1 MSDPTFGISIQ
12 RVADSPRPAV
22 YSDMSVVGLVG
33 TAPNANPEVFPL
45 NTPVFVFSDDTA
57 KISALGDEGTLWPA
71 IDGINDQLGE
81 FQVAAKC
88 VIVRVEEGAT
98 VDDTMTNLIG
108 SSILKTGIWALTHAG
123 PVLGIIPRLIG
134 VPGYTS
140 QQKQGL
146 GTLTLGTRG
155 ENLTEA
161 PVVVFSG
168 GGNNPGK
175 VLPTAEAVMGEG
187 PDADKVVALNILTRG
202 EELSGLLTVSFAG
215 GGSDEAKEFPTATA
229 VVEVLANPVVAEL
242 PPVLNKLVAHAVVSG
257 PATTQ
262 QAYTDWRETI
272 QSDRI
277 IPVETAVKIGV
288 DAIVDDAAPRVIGIG
303 VRRDHEF
310 GGKPFHSWANQPV
323 QGVVGPNRPIDFS
336 LTDGATEGQV
346 ILSQNG
352 GIIVRGEMGVE
363 SAIASGGFV
372 YIGTDNAGEDPLWQ
386 FYHVTRGRDF
396 IHLMFLRTLRG
407 FLGKRNINFNT
418 VTDILDT
425 MKFALR
431 DLVAANDILPGPVV
445 GFTRDRNSPEQLRLG
460 RFTVDFACEEP
471 PVLRHLTLRSKRHR
485 PSLELLLDELLAQID
500 VAV

>member
-12 RVADSPRPAV
+12 RVHDNPRPAV

-33 TAPNANPEVFPL
+33 TAPDANPDVFPL
-45 NTPVFVFSDDTA
+45 NIPVFVFSDDTA
-57 KISALGDEGTLWPA
+57 MLTALGEAGTLTRSL
-71 IDGINDQLGE
+71 DGINDQLGE

-88 VIVRVEEGAT
+88 VIVRVEQGAN
-98 VDDTMTNLIG
+98 VDETMTNLIG
-108 SSILKTGIWALTHAG
+108 SSIQKTGIWALTHAG

-146 GTLTLGTRG
+146 GTLTLGIRG
-155 ENLTEA
+155 ANMTEA
-161 PVVVFSG
+161 PVVAFSG

-202 EELSGLLTVSFAG
+202 EELSGLLTVTFTG
-215 GGSDEAKEFPTATA
+215 GGSDEDKQLPTATA
-229 VVEVLANPVVAEL
+229 LVEVLANPVVAEL
-242 PPVLNKLVAHAVVSG
+242 PAVLNKLVAHAVVSG
-257 PATTQ
+257 PATSQ

-288 DAIVDDAAPRVIGIG
+288 DAVVDDAAPRVIGIG

-323 QGVVGPNRPIDFS
+323 QGIVGPNRPIDFS

-346 ILSQNG
+346 LLSQNA

-372 YIGTDNAGEDPLWQ
+372 YIGTDNCGEDQLWQ

-396 IHLMFLRTLRG
+396 IHLMFLRTLRI

>member
-12 RVADSPRPAV
+12 RVTDNPRPAV

-33 TAPNANPEVFPL
+33 TAPNANPDVFPY
-45 NTPVFVFSDDTA
+45 NTPVFVFSDDTE
-57 KISALGDEGTLWPA
+57 KLIALGEDGTLWSA

-88 VIVRVEEGAT
+88 VIVRVEEGQT
-98 VDDTMTNLIG
+98 VDETMTNLIG

-155 ENLTEA
+155 ANLTEA
-161 PVVVFSG
+161 PAVVFSG
-168 GGNNPGK
+168 GGDNPGK
-175 VLPTAEAVMGEG
+175 VLPTAEAVMGDG
-187 PDADKVVALNILTRG
+187 DDADKVVALNILTRG
-202 EELSGLLTVSFAG
+202 EELSGILTVSFTG
-215 GGSDEAKEFPTATA
+215 GGSDGDKAFPTATA
-229 VVEVLANPVVAEL
+229 LVEVLANPVCAEL

-262 QAYTDWRETI
+262 QAYTDWRETL
-272 QSDRI
+272 QSERL

-323 QGVVGPNRPIDFS
+323 QGIVGPNRPIDFS

-346 ILSQNG
+346 LLSQNA

-425 MKFALR
+425 MRFALR
-431 DLVAANDILPGPVV
+431 DLVAANDILPGPEV
-445 GFTRDRNSPEQLRLG
+445 GFTRDLNSPEQLRLG
-460 RFTVDFACEEP
+460 RFKVDFACEEP